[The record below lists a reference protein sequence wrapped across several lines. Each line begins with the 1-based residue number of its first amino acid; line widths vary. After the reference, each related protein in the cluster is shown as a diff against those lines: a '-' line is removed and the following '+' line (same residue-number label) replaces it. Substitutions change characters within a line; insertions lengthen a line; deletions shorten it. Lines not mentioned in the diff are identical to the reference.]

1 MKRSLVLLV
10 TLALFLA
17 ACSTVSQPTTTGV
30 VTAVNGDTI
39 TVGSQTYTLDRTTSI
54 YAADGNQLRRSF
66 LTNGQTVM
74 IWANGNKAV
83 RINVES

>member
-10 TLALFLA
+10 TLALFLT
-17 ACSTVSQPTTTGV
+17 ACGTVSQPTTTGV
-30 VTAVNGDTI
+30 ITAVSADSI
-39 TVGSQTYTLDRTTSI
+39 TVGTQTFTLDRTTSI

-66 LTNGQTVM
+66 LTNGQRVM
-74 IWANGNKAV
+74 VWANGDKAV

>member
-17 ACSTVSQPTTTGV
+17 ACSSVSQPTTTGV
-30 VTAVNGDTI
+30 ITAVGENSI
-39 TVGSQTYTLDRTTSI
+39 TVGSQTYTLDRNTSI
-54 YAADGNQLRRSF
+54 YAPDGNQLRRSF
-66 LTNGQTVM
+66 LANGQKVM
-74 IWANGNKAV
+74 VWANGEKAV